1 MNAFEVAVKR
11 FSGPELEESERML
24 VDETA
29 PDLKVPV
36 TEIEETPA
44 SEPVEPITEE
54 ERARFS
60 AQWESTPLILML
72 PQNRRAEAEKILAE
86 HPELRRLL
94 HMCKLGVLDCWT
106 VMERLGMDPFLNA
119 LSMR

>member
-60 AQWESTPLILML
+60 AQW
-72 PQNRRAEAEKILAE
+72 
-86 HPELRRLL
+86 
-94 HMCKLGVLDCWT
+94 
-106 VMERLGMDPFLNA
+106 
-119 LSMR
+119 